1 MSKPF
6 DDESFTLLEE
16 DESGNNL
23 NQDSSNMKSDSD
35 EFNFIYNDNKRLVVE
50 SYFLWREEKMIYKT

>member
-1 MSKPF
+1 MQFDMSKPF

-50 SYFLWREEKMIYKT
+50 SYFL